1 MAEEGEPGAAV
12 HLPLDHLVLVL
23 TPADRGPGVCQFT
36 LQSRD
41 GDRTGREHPIELTD
55 PEILATVGPPSTH
68 PLNEGWPSILP
79 GVCQSARESGAPGGS
94 FSVRPG
100 GVVEGLAY
108 PGQQGRLREGCFE

>member
-68 PLNEGWPSILP
+68 PLNEGWPCDPAWCL
-79 GVCQSARESGAPGGS
+79 
-94 FSVRPG
+94 SVSKR
-100 GVVEGLAY
+100 V
-108 PGQQGRLREGCFE
+108 RRTRRFI